1 MDVSENRGTPKS
13 SILIGFS
20 IINHPFWGF
29 YPYFL
34 ETPYVHFWV
43 ERWFLKDLASHL
55 PSYLC
60 HRQVQEWNLPPNP
73 RWRLRKD
80 QSQREK
86 SSLDIGW
93 NVAGIKHVA
102 YVVIS
107 IKCWKNNM
115 TRPTTTSSLMS
126 LFICLDDPSIY
137 VFPGAKKKSAPFDE
151 WLAPAFKM
159 SVVVFPTNAGVAY
172 TKMPWKN
179 VIPKS

>member
-1 MDVSENRGTPKS
+1 MFTFELKGDFWRTWRVTYHPTSVTAKSKNGT
-13 SILIGFS
+13 
-20 IINHPFWGF
+20 
-29 YPYFL
+29 YRQ
-34 ETPYVHFWV
+34 TPD
-43 ERWFLKDLASHL
+43 EGSARIKA
-55 PSYLC
+55 
-60 HRQVQEWNLPPNP
+60 
-73 RWRLRKD
+73 K
-80 QSQREK
+80 REK

-159 SVVVFPTNAGVAY
+159 SVVLFPTNAGVAY